1 MNLGLESNLAM
12 NAERNYNIAGQGKS
26 TAAKQLSS
34 GYRINSAADDAAGLT
49 ISEKMRHQIR
59 GLNTAADNIDNG
71 TSYVQVADG
80 ALSEVQSMLHRLNEL
95 SVQAANDTNTAKDRL
110 AIDKE
115 VQELK
120 TAINKVFE
128 DTEFNTKKIWTTDT
142 NAKKLIGVEPVR
154 AVLVKSHSQSFK
166 ITDTNKWAV
175 PKTAYRIA
183 ADIDDGLTV
192 SWTAYNGNTYTTS
205 NIPWPDPTIG
215 STIAFSLKDY
225 LDTTAHPELTGI
237 NYNFEFEVSEFST
250 MDDVIASLNNAYL
263 SNYTSEPV
271 STTISTYGNPS
282 PKSSISAPGVTI
294 SFSSSVNYAAQ
305 LASDRKFDSNTD
317 TKFIEPA
324 GGNINNFHMNA
335 SGGWFSD
342 FDLGTDIV
350 NPLASKFTGT
360 DTSYSTR
367 YSATTTSEPNTPK
380 DFWWYTDKYGN
391 KYISSHSISPSDGT
405 LDSLKAITTKPSS
418 QPILPDTKY
427 GCDINISFSLNGN
440 FTLPGGN
447 NYSSIGSTTM
457 HIDADPTTTADQ
469 IAALLSTIEGIDIK
483 ASGYGSATTYSP
495 SLAKYLMVDS
505 PIYEALIDLKIQS
518 GDVENN
524 DIDIQYK
531 SLRLINLGIG
541 NTNTKTQADSENAI
555 TEIANALDI
564 VNEQRSLFG
573 SYQNRL
579 SSAHSV
585 AELTG
590 ENTQASESRIR
601 DTDMANVMVAYS
613 AYSILQQTGES
624 ILAQSNSNLQ
634 QVLSL
639 LQF

>member
-142 NAKKLIGVEPVR
+142 NTKKLIGVEPVP
-154 AVLVKSHSQSFK
+154 AVVVNSVKQTYK

-175 PKTAYRIA
+175 PYSSYKIS
-183 ADIDDGLTV
+183 ADKDDGLSV
-192 SWTAYNGNTYTTS
+192 SWTAYNGNTYSTS
-205 NIPWPDPTIG
+205 NIPWPEPTIG
-215 STIAFSLKDY
+215 STISFALKDY
-225 LDTTAHPELTGI
+225 LDTTTYPELTGI
-237 NYNFEFEVSEFST
+237 NYNFNFEISKFST
-250 MDDVIASLNNAYL
+250 MDDVIASLNNASL
-263 SNYTSEPV
+263 LNYTGEPV
-271 STTISTYGNPS
+271 STTIKTFGDPS
-282 PKSSISAPGVTI
+282 QKSSISAPGVTI
-294 SFSSSVNYAAQ
+294 SFSSTVSYPAQ
-305 LASDRKFDSNTD
+305 LASDRKFDSSTD

-324 GGNINNFHMNA
+324 GGNLNNFHMNA
-335 SGGWFSD
+335 AGGWFAE

-350 NPLASKFTGT
+350 NPLASSFTGT
-360 DTSYSTR
+360 DTSQSTSYR
-367 YSATTTSEPNTPK
+367 AITSSEPNIPK
-380 DFWWYTDKYGN
+380 DYWWYTDKNGTTYF
-391 KYISSHSISPSDGT
+391 KTHTLSPADGT
-405 LDSLKAITTKPSS
+405 VDSLKPIVTKPAP

-427 GCDINISFSLNGN
+427 GCMIDVSFPLNGN
-440 FTLPGGN
+440 FTLPVGN
-447 NYSSIGSTTM
+447 YTSIGSTVM
-457 HIDADPTTTADQ
+457 HIQASPTTTVDQ
-469 IAALLSTIEGIDIK
+469 ITDLINTIEGIDTK
-483 ASGYGSATTYSP
+483 ANGFGIEYIYKPT
-495 SLAKYLMVDS
+495 LAHSIDVDS

-585 AELTG
+585 AELSG